1 MKFLVL
7 RLILTVFALTVH
19 VVMLGIIYL
28 AAFATFSV
36 FSPSERFPA
45 LELIAWG
52 FGAWLINDCWK
63 SAGRAA
69 AKELNSSDR

>member
-7 RLILTVFALTVH
+7 RLFLTVFTLTVY

-36 FSPSERFPA
+36 FSPGERFPA
-45 LELIAWG
+45 LEIIAWA
-52 FGAWLINDCWK
+52 FGAWLINDSWK

-69 AKELNSSDR
+69 AKELNRPDH